1 MKRLIKYVPLHFLV
15 FLILGI
21 CLQFYY
27 EIWQYGFLKLS
38 VVFSVFLVL
47 NILNIKKQLT
57 TITSFLIY
65 FLIGVSVTFLNDSRN
80 YKNHYSNF
88 YKEEAQVLLKITK
101 VLKPGNYY
109 QKYIAEIIGLNQH
122 KTRGLVLLNV
132 QKDTIDFR
140 ISIDDQLYVKPIFK
154 ELIPPLN
161 PYQFNYKSYLAKQGI
176 YHQIFIEKEQ
186 YQKSNLVETSVAR
199 FAEKIRN
206 NIITSLEK
214 RSFSNDEL
222 AVIKALLLG
231 QRQDISKGL
240 LTDYQNA
247 GAIHILAVSG
257 LHVGILL
264 LILTFI
270 LRPIDRFKNG
280 KYIKAIGIIVFL
292 WMFAF
297 IAGLSAS
304 VVRAVTMFSFVAIGQ
319 SFQKKTLI
327 EFSLITSML
336 FLLLVKPMF
345 LFDVGFQLSYLAVFG
360 IIWVQPKLDS
370 LYVPKYYLDKKIWQL
385 LTVSIAA
392 QVGILPISIY
402 YFQQFPGL
410 FMLSNIVII
419 PFLGIILVAG
429 IVIIILSI
437 LNILPQFL
445 ADFYGIIIS
454 LMNSFVRFISRQEQ
468 FLWQEIAIS
477 FKTMLVLYFIIFSAV
492 FFLLKKNSKRLVIF
506 LVSIVLCQGIYF
518 LEHKKVKEQ
527 NAFMVFHK
535 SRFSVVGNKIGKQ
548 LNIQHNIDSVSVDD
562 IKAVKPFML
571 LAKIEKINKGDFK
584 NYVNFKGKDILII
597 DSLGVYQL
605 EKIINPIVILQDSPK
620 INLERMLKMLKPS
633 LVIADGSNYKKD
645 VLFWEKVSLKLN
657 VPFHYTGQK
666 GAFILTD

>member
-38 VVFSVFLVL
+38 FVFGVFIVIY
-47 NILNIKKQLT
+47 ILNIKKQLT
-57 TITSFLIY
+57 TISTFLIY
-65 FLIGVSVTFLNDSRN
+65 LLIGISVTFLNDSRN
-80 YKNHYSNF
+80 YKNHYGNF
-88 YKEEAQVLLKITK
+88 NKEEAQVLLKITK

-109 QKYIAEIIGLNQH
+109 QKYIAEIINVNQY
-122 KTRGLVLLNV
+122 KTIGEVLLNV
-132 QKDTIDFR
+132 QKDTLNFR
-140 ISIDDQLYVKPIFK
+140 FSIDDQVYVKPVFK

-176 YHQIFIEKEQ
+176 YHQIFIEKHQ
-186 YQKSNLVETSVAR
+186 YLKSNLKETSLIGI
-199 FAEKIRN
+199 AESIRN
-206 NIITSLEK
+206 KIIKSLKK
-214 RSFSNDEL
+214 RNFKKDEL
-222 AVIKALLLG
+222 AVISALLLG

-264 LILTFI
+264 LIITFI
-270 LRPIDRFKNG
+270 LRPLERLKNG
-280 KYIKAIGIIVFL
+280 KYIKAICVILLL
-292 WMFAF
+292 WIFAV

-370 LYVPKYYLDKKIWQL
+370 LYVSKYYLDKKLWQL

-392 QVGILPISIY
+392 QVGILPLSIY

-419 PFLGIILVAG
+419 PFLGFILVLG
-429 IVIIILSI
+429 IVIIILSV
-437 LNILPQFL
+437 LNILPQFF

-468 FLWQEIAIS
+468 FLWQEISIS
-477 FKTMLVLYFIIFSAV
+477 FKIMLVLYFIVFSAV
-492 FFLLKKNSKRLVIF
+492 FFLLNKNSKRLVIF
-506 LVSIVLCQGIYF
+506 LVSIVLCQSIYF
-518 LEHKKVKEQ
+518 LEYKKAKEQ

-535 SRFSVVGNKIGKQ
+535 SRFSIIGSKIGKQ
-548 LNIQHNIDSVSVDD
+548 LNIQHNIDSVSVDE
-562 IKAVKPFML
+562 IKAIKPFML
-571 LAKIEKINKGDFK
+571 SEKIEKTNKIDFK
-584 NYVNFKGKDILII
+584 NYINFQGKDILII

-605 EKIINPIVILQDSPK
+605 EKMQSPIVVLQYSPK
-620 INLERMLKMLKPS
+620 INMARMINILKPS

-645 VLFWEKVSLKLN
+645 VLFWEKISSKFEI
-657 VPFHYTGQK
+657 PFHYTGQK

>member
-38 VVFSVFLVL
+38 VVFGVFVVIY
-47 NILNIKKQLT
+47 ILNIKKQLT
-57 TITSFLIY
+57 TISTFLIY
-65 FLIGVSVTFLNDSRN
+65 LLIGISVTFLNDSRN
-80 YKNHYSNF
+80 YKNHYGNF
-88 YKEEAQVLLKITK
+88 NKEEAQVLLKITK

-109 QKYIAEIIGLNQH
+109 QKYIAEIINVNQY
-122 KTRGLVLLNV
+122 KTIGEVLLNV
-132 QKDTIDFR
+132 EKDTLNFR
-140 ISIDDQLYVKPIFK
+140 FSIDDQVYVKPVFK

-176 YHQIFIEKEQ
+176 YHQIFIEKHQ
-186 YQKSNLVETSVAR
+186 YLKSNLKETSLIGI
-199 FAEKIRN
+199 AESIRN
-206 NIITSLEK
+206 KIIKSLKK
-214 RSFSNDEL
+214 RNFKKDEL
-222 AVIKALLLG
+222 AVISALLLG

-264 LILTFI
+264 LIITFI
-270 LRPIDRFKNG
+270 LRPLEGLKNG
-280 KYIKAIGIIVFL
+280 KYIKAISIILLL
-292 WMFAF
+292 WIFAV

-370 LYVPKYYLDKKIWQL
+370 LYVSKYYLDKKLWQL

-392 QVGILPISIY
+392 QVGILPLSIY

-419 PFLGIILVAG
+419 PFLGFILVVG
-429 IVIIILSI
+429 IVIIILSV
-437 LNILPQFL
+437 LNILPQFF

-468 FLWQEIAIS
+468 FLWQEISIS
-477 FKTMLVLYFIIFSAV
+477 FKTMLVLYFIVFSAV
-492 FFLLKKNSKRLVIF
+492 FFLLNKNSKRLVIF
-506 LVSIVLCQGIYF
+506 LVSIVVCQSIYF
-518 LEHKKVKEQ
+518 LEYKKAKEQ

-535 SRFSVVGNKIGKQ
+535 SRFSIIGSKIGKQ
-548 LNIQHNIDSVSVDD
+548 LNIQHNIDSVSVDE
-562 IKAVKPFML
+562 IKAIKPFML
-571 LAKIEKINKGDFK
+571 SEKIEKTNKIDFK
-584 NYVNFKGKDILII
+584 NYVNFQGKDILII
-597 DSLGVYQL
+597 DSLGIYQL
-605 EKIINPIVILQDSPK
+605 EKMQSPIVVLQYSPK
-620 INLERMLKMLKPS
+620 INMARMINILKPS

-645 VLFWEKVSLKLN
+645 VLFWEKISSKFEI
-657 VPFHYTGQK
+657 PFHYTGQK

>member
-65 FLIGVSVTFLNDSRN
+65 FFIGVSVTFLNDSRN
-80 YKNHYSNF
+80 YKNHYGNF
-88 YKEEAQVLLKITK
+88 NKEDEQVLLKVTK

-122 KTRGLVLLNV
+122 KTRGEVLLNV
-132 QKDTIDFR
+132 QKDTIDLRF
-140 ISIDDQLYVKPIFK
+140 SIDDQLYVKPIFK

-186 YQKSNLVETSVAR
+186 YQISNLVETSVAG

-231 QRQDISKGL
+231 QRQDISKSL

-392 QVGILPISIY
+392 QVGILPLSIY

-429 IVIIILSI
+429 IVVIILSV

-468 FLWQEIAIS
+468 FLLQEIAIS

-518 LEHKKVKEQ
+518 LEHKKAKEQ

-535 SRFSVVGNKIGKQ
+535 SRFSVIGNKIGKQ

-571 LAKIEKINKGDFK
+571 SAKIEKINKVDFK

-620 INLERMLKMLKPS
+620 INLERMLSILKPS

-645 VLFWEKVSLKLN
+645 VLFWEKVSLKID

>member
-65 FLIGVSVTFLNDSRN
+65 FFIGVSVTFLNDSRN
-80 YKNHYSNF
+80 YKNHYGNF
-88 YKEEAQVLLKITK
+88 NKEDEQVLLKVTK

-122 KTRGLVLLNV
+122 KTRGEVLLNV
-132 QKDTIDFR
+132 QKDTIDLRF
-140 ISIDDQLYVKPIFK
+140 SIDDQLYVKPIFK

-186 YQKSNLVETSVAR
+186 YQISNLVETSVAG

-231 QRQDISKGL
+231 QRQDISKSL

-392 QVGILPISIY
+392 QVGILPLSIY

-429 IVIIILSI
+429 IVVIILSV

-468 FLWQEIAIS
+468 FL
-477 FKTMLVLYFIIFSAV
+477 
-492 FFLLKKNSKRLVIF
+492 
-506 LVSIVLCQGIYF
+506 
-518 LEHKKVKEQ
+518 
-527 NAFMVFHK
+527 
-535 SRFSVVGNKIGKQ
+535 
-548 LNIQHNIDSVSVDD
+548 
-562 IKAVKPFML
+562 
-571 LAKIEKINKGDFK
+571 
-584 NYVNFKGKDILII
+584 
-597 DSLGVYQL
+597 
-605 EKIINPIVILQDSPK
+605 
-620 INLERMLKMLKPS
+620 
-633 LVIADGSNYKKD
+633 
-645 VLFWEKVSLKLN
+645 
-657 VPFHYTGQK
+657 
-666 GAFILTD
+666 

>member
-38 VVFSVFLVL
+38 FVFGVFIVIY
-47 NILNIKKQLT
+47 ILNIKKQLT
-57 TITSFLIY
+57 TISTFLIY
-65 FLIGVSVTFLNDSRN
+65 LLIGISVTFLNDSRN
-80 YKNHYSNF
+80 YKNHYGNF
-88 YKEEAQVLLKITK
+88 NKEEAQVLLKITK

-109 QKYIAEIIGLNQH
+109 QKYIAEIINVNQY
-122 KTRGLVLLNV
+122 KTIGEVLLNV
-132 QKDTIDFR
+132 EKDTLNFR
-140 ISIDDQLYVKPIFK
+140 FSIDDQVYVKPVFK

-176 YHQIFIEKEQ
+176 YHQIFIEKHQ
-186 YQKSNLVETSVAR
+186 YLKSNLKETSLIGI
-199 FAEKIRN
+199 AESIRN
-206 NIITSLEK
+206 KIIKSLKK
-214 RSFSNDEL
+214 RNFKKDEL
-222 AVIKALLLG
+222 AVISALLLG

-264 LILTFI
+264 LIITFI
-270 LRPIDRFKNG
+270 LRPLEGLKNG
-280 KYIKAIGIIVFL
+280 KYIKAISIILLL
-292 WMFAF
+292 WIFAV

-370 LYVPKYYLDKKIWQL
+370 LYVSKYYLDKKLWQL

-392 QVGILPISIY
+392 QVGILPLSIY

-419 PFLGIILVAG
+419 PFLGFILVLG
-429 IVIIILSI
+429 IVIIILSV
-437 LNILPQFL
+437 LNILPQFF

-468 FLWQEIAIS
+468 FLWQEISIS
-477 FKTMLVLYFIIFSAV
+477 FKTMLVLYFIVFSAV
-492 FFLLKKNSKRLVIF
+492 FFLLNKNSKRLVIF
-506 LVSIVLCQGIYF
+506 LVSIVVCQSIYF
-518 LEHKKVKEQ
+518 LEYKKAKEQ

-535 SRFSVVGNKIGKQ
+535 SRFSIIGSKIGKQ
-548 LNIQHNIDSVSVDD
+548 LNIQHNIDSVSVDE
-562 IKAVKPFML
+562 IKAIKPFML
-571 LAKIEKINKGDFK
+571 SEKIEKTNKIDFK
-584 NYVNFKGKDILII
+584 NYINFQGKDILII
-597 DSLGVYQL
+597 DSLGIYQL
-605 EKIINPIVILQDSPK
+605 EKMQSPIVVLQYSPK
-620 INLERMLKMLKPS
+620 INMARMINILKPS

-645 VLFWEKVSLKLN
+645 VLFWEKISSKFEI
-657 VPFHYTGQK
+657 PFHYTGQK

>member
-38 VVFSVFLVL
+38 VVFGVFLVL

-65 FLIGVSVTFLNDSRN
+65 FFIGVSVTFLNDSRN
-80 YKNHYSNF
+80 YKNHYGNF
-88 YKEEAQVLLKITK
+88 NKEEEQVLLKITK

-122 KTRGLVLLNV
+122 KTRGEVLLNV
-132 QKDTIDFR
+132 QKDTIDLRF
-140 ISIDDQLYVKPIFK
+140 SIDDQLYVKPIFK

-186 YQKSNLVETSVAR
+186 YQISNLVETSVAG

-231 QRQDISKGL
+231 QRQDISKSL

-280 KYIKAIGIIVFL
+280 KYLKAIGIIVFL

-392 QVGILPISIY
+392 QVGILPLSIY

-429 IVIIILSI
+429 IVVIILSV

-468 FLWQEIAIS
+468 FLLQEIAIS

-518 LEHKKVKEQ
+518 LEHKKAKEQ

-535 SRFSVVGNKIGKQ
+535 SRFSVIGNKIGKQ
-548 LNIQHNIDSVSVDD
+548 LNIQHNIDSASVDD

-571 LAKIEKINKGDFK
+571 SAKIEKINKVDFK

-620 INLERMLKMLKPS
+620 INLERMLSILKPS

>member
-21 CLQFYY
+21 YLQFYY

-65 FLIGVSVTFLNDSRN
+65 FFIGVSVTFLNDSRN

-88 YKEEAQVLLKITK
+88 NKEEEQVLLKVTK

-122 KTRGLVLLNV
+122 KTRGEVLLNV
-132 QKDTIDFR
+132 QKDTLDFR
-140 ISIDDQLYVKPIFK
+140 FSIDDQLYVKPIFK

-186 YQKSNLVETSVAR
+186 YQISNLVETSVAG

-304 VVRAVTMFSFVAIGQ
+304 VVRAVTMFSFIAIGQ

-392 QVGILPISIY
+392 QVGILPLSIY

-429 IVIIILSI
+429 IVVIILSV

-518 LEHKKVKEQ
+518 LEHKKAKEQ

-571 LAKIEKINKGDFK
+571 SAKIEKINKVDFK

-620 INLERMLKMLKPS
+620 INLERMLSILKPS

>member
-38 VVFSVFLVL
+38 FVFGVFIVIY
-47 NILNIKKQLT
+47 ILNIKKQLT
-57 TITSFLIY
+57 TISTFLIY
-65 FLIGVSVTFLNDSRN
+65 LLIGISVTFLNDSRN
-80 YKNHYSNF
+80 YKNHYGNF
-88 YKEEAQVLLKITK
+88 NKEEAQVLLKITK

-109 QKYIAEIIGLNQH
+109 QKYIAEIINVNQY
-122 KTRGLVLLNV
+122 KTIGEVLLNV
-132 QKDTIDFR
+132 EKDTLNFR
-140 ISIDDQLYVKPIFK
+140 FSIDDQVYVKPVFK

-176 YHQIFIEKEQ
+176 YHQIFIEKHQ
-186 YQKSNLVETSVAR
+186 YLKSNLKETSLIGI
-199 FAEKIRN
+199 AESIRN
-206 NIITSLEK
+206 KIIKSLKK
-214 RSFSNDEL
+214 RNFKKDEL
-222 AVIKALLLG
+222 AVISALLLG

-264 LILTFI
+264 LIITFI
-270 LRPIDRFKNG
+270 LRPLEGLKNG
-280 KYIKAIGIIVFL
+280 KYIKAISIILLL
-292 WMFAF
+292 WIFAV

-370 LYVPKYYLDKKIWQL
+370 LYVSKYYLDKKLWQL

-392 QVGILPISIY
+392 QVGILPLSIY

-419 PFLGIILVAG
+419 PFLGFILVLG
-429 IVIIILSI
+429 IVIIILSV
-437 LNILPQFL
+437 LNILPQFF

-468 FLWQEIAIS
+468 FLWQEISIS
-477 FKTMLVLYFIIFSAV
+477 FKTMLVLYFIVFSAV
-492 FFLLKKNSKRLVIF
+492 FFLLNKNSKRLVIF
-506 LVSIVLCQGIYF
+506 LVSIVLCQSIYF
-518 LEHKKVKEQ
+518 LEYKKAKEQ

-535 SRFSVVGNKIGKQ
+535 SRFSIIGSKIGKQ
-548 LNIQHNIDSVSVDD
+548 LNIQHNIDSVSVDE
-562 IKAVKPFML
+562 IKAIKPFML
-571 LAKIEKINKGDFK
+571 SEKIEKTNKIDFK
-584 NYVNFKGKDILII
+584 NYINFQGKDILII

-605 EKIINPIVILQDSPK
+605 EKMQSPIVVLQYSPK
-620 INLERMLKMLKPS
+620 INMARMINILKPS

-645 VLFWEKVSLKLN
+645 VLFWEKISSKFEI
-657 VPFHYTGQK
+657 PFHYTGQK

>member
-38 VVFSVFLVL
+38 VVFGVFLVL

-65 FLIGVSVTFLNDSRN
+65 FFIGVSVTFLNDSRN
-80 YKNHYSNF
+80 YKNHYGNF
-88 YKEEAQVLLKITK
+88 NKEDEQVLLKVTK

-122 KTRGLVLLNV
+122 KTRGEVLLNV
-132 QKDTIDFR
+132 QKDTIDLRF
-140 ISIDDQLYVKPIFK
+140 SIDDQLYVKPIFK

-186 YQKSNLVETSVAR
+186 YQISNLVETSVAG

-231 QRQDISKGL
+231 QRQDISKSL

-280 KYIKAIGIIVFL
+280 KYLKAIGIIVFL

-392 QVGILPISIY
+392 QVGILPLSIY

-429 IVIIILSI
+429 IVVIILSV

-477 FKTMLVLYFIIFSAV
+477 FKIMLILYFIIFSAV

-518 LEHKKVKEQ
+518 LEHKKAKEQ

-535 SRFSVVGNKIGKQ
+535 SRFSVIGNKIGKQ
-548 LNIQHNIDSVSVDD
+548 LNIQHNIDSASVDD

-571 LAKIEKINKGDFK
+571 SAKIEKINKVDFK

-620 INLERMLKMLKPS
+620 INLERMLSILKPS

>member
-38 VVFSVFLVL
+38 FVFGVFIVIY
-47 NILNIKKQLT
+47 ILNIKKQLT
-57 TITSFLIY
+57 TISTFLIY
-65 FLIGVSVTFLNDSRN
+65 LLIGISVTFLNDSRN
-80 YKNHYSNF
+80 YKNHYGNF
-88 YKEEAQVLLKITK
+88 NKEEAQVLLKITK

-109 QKYIAEIIGLNQH
+109 QKYIAEIINVNQY
-122 KTRGLVLLNV
+122 KTIGEVLLNV
-132 QKDTIDFR
+132 QKDTLNFR
-140 ISIDDQLYVKPIFK
+140 FSIDDQVYVKPVFK

-176 YHQIFIEKEQ
+176 YHQIFIEKHQ
-186 YQKSNLVETSVAR
+186 YLKSNLKETSLIGI
-199 FAEKIRN
+199 AESIRN
-206 NIITSLEK
+206 KIIKSLKK
-214 RSFSNDEL
+214 RNFKKDEL
-222 AVIKALLLG
+222 AVISALLLG

-264 LILTFI
+264 LIITFI
-270 LRPIDRFKNG
+270 LRPLERLKNG
-280 KYIKAIGIIVFL
+280 KYIKAISIILLL
-292 WMFAF
+292 WIFAV

-319 SFQKKTLI
+319 SFHKKTLI

-370 LYVPKYYLDKKIWQL
+370 LYVSKYYLDKKLWQL

-392 QVGILPISIY
+392 QVGILPLSIY

-419 PFLGIILVAG
+419 PFLGFILVLG
-429 IVIIILSI
+429 IVIIILSV
-437 LNILPQFL
+437 LNILPQFF

-468 FLWQEIAIS
+468 FLWQEISIS
-477 FKTMLVLYFIIFSAV
+477 FKTMLVLYFIVFSAV
-492 FFLLKKNSKRLVIF
+492 FFLLNKNSKRLVIF
-506 LVSIVLCQGIYF
+506 LVSIVVCQSIYF
-518 LEHKKVKEQ
+518 LEYKKAKEQ

-535 SRFSVVGNKIGKQ
+535 SRFSIIGSKIGKQ
-548 LNIQHNIDSVSVDD
+548 LNIQHNIDSVSVDE
-562 IKAVKPFML
+562 IKAIKPFML
-571 LAKIEKINKGDFK
+571 SEKIEKTNKIDFK
-584 NYVNFKGKDILII
+584 NYINFQGKDILII

-605 EKIINPIVILQDSPK
+605 EKMQSPIVVLQYSPK
-620 INLERMLKMLKPS
+620 INMARMINILKPS

-645 VLFWEKVSLKLN
+645 VLFWEKISSKFEI
-657 VPFHYTGQK
+657 PFHYTGQK

>member
-65 FLIGVSVTFLNDSRN
+65 FFIGVSVTFLNDSRN
-80 YKNHYSNF
+80 YKNHYGNF
-88 YKEEAQVLLKITK
+88 NKEDEQVLLKVTK

-122 KTRGLVLLNV
+122 KTRGEVLLNV
-132 QKDTIDFR
+132 QKDTIDLRF
-140 ISIDDQLYVKPIFK
+140 SIDDQLYVKPIFK

-186 YQKSNLVETSVAR
+186 YQISNLVETSVAG

-392 QVGILPISIY
+392 QVGILPLSIY

-429 IVIIILSI
+429 IVVIILSV

-477 FKTMLVLYFIIFSAV
+477 FKIMLILYFIIFSAV

-506 LVSIVLCQGIYF
+506 LVSIVLCQSIYF
-518 LEHKKVKEQ
+518 LEHNKAKEQ

-571 LAKIEKINKGDFK
+571 SAKIEKINKVDFK

-620 INLERMLKMLKPS
+620 INLERMLSILKPS

>member
-21 CLQFYY
+21 YLQFYY

-65 FLIGVSVTFLNDSRN
+65 FFIGVSVTFLNDSRN
-80 YKNHYSNF
+80 YKNHYGNF
-88 YKEEAQVLLKITK
+88 NKEEAQVLLKITK

-122 KTRGLVLLNV
+122 KTRGEVLLNV
-132 QKDTIDFR
+132 QKDTIDLRF
-140 ISIDDQLYVKPIFK
+140 SIDDQLYVKPIFK

-186 YQKSNLVETSVAR
+186 YQISNLVETSVAG

-392 QVGILPISIY
+392 QVGILPLSIY

-429 IVIIILSI
+429 IVVIILSV

-506 LVSIVLCQGIYF
+506 LVSIVLCQSIYF
-518 LEHKKVKEQ
+518 LEHNKAKEQ

-571 LAKIEKINKGDFK
+571 SAKIEKINKVDFK

-620 INLERMLKMLKPS
+620 INLERMLSILKPS

>member
-65 FLIGVSVTFLNDSRN
+65 FFIGVSVTFLNDSRN
-80 YKNHYSNF
+80 YKNHYGNF
-88 YKEEAQVLLKITK
+88 NKEEAQVLLKITK

-122 KTRGLVLLNV
+122 KTRGEVLLNV
-132 QKDTIDFR
+132 QKDTIDLRF
-140 ISIDDQLYVKPIFK
+140 SIDDQLYVKPIFK

-186 YQKSNLVETSVAR
+186 YQISNLVETSVAG

-392 QVGILPISIY
+392 QVGILPLSIY

-429 IVIIILSI
+429 IVVIILSV

-477 FKTMLVLYFIIFSAV
+477 FKIMLILYFIIFSAV

-506 LVSIVLCQGIYF
+506 LVSIVLCQSIYF
-518 LEHKKVKEQ
+518 LEHNKAKEQ

-571 LAKIEKINKGDFK
+571 SAKIEKINKVDFK

-620 INLERMLKMLKPS
+620 INLERMLSILKPS

>member
-1 MKRLIKYVPLHFLV
+1 M
-15 FLILGI
+15 
-21 CLQFYY
+21 
-27 EIWQYGFLKLS
+27 
-38 VVFSVFLVL
+38 
-47 NILNIKKQLT
+47 LNIKKQLT

-65 FLIGVSVTFLNDSRN
+65 FFIGVSVTFLNDSRN

-88 YKEEAQVLLKITK
+88 NKEEAQVLLKITK

-122 KTRGLVLLNV
+122 KTRGEVLLNV

-140 ISIDDQLYVKPIFK
+140 FSIDDELYVKPVFK

-176 YHQIFIEKEQ
+176 YHQIFTEKEQ
-186 YQKSNLVETSVAR
+186 YQKSNLVETSVAG

-280 KYIKAIGIIVFL
+280 KYIKAICIIVFL

-360 IIWVQPKLDS
+360 IIWVQPKLNS

-392 QVGILPISIY
+392 QVGILPLSIY

-454 LMNSFVRFISRQEQ
+454 LMNSFVRFIARQEQ

-477 FKTMLVLYFIIFSAV
+477 FKVMLVLYFIIFSAI

-506 LVSIVLCQGIYF
+506 LVSIILCQSIYF
-518 LEHKKVKEQ
+518 LEHIKAKEQ

-548 LNIQHNIDSVSVDD
+548 LNIQHNIDSVSVRD

-571 LAKIEKINKGDFK
+571 SVKIEKINKVDFK

-620 INLERMLKMLKPS
+620 INLERMLSILKPS

-645 VLFWEKVSLKLN
+645 VLFWEKVSLKLK

-666 GAFILTD
+666 GAFILSD

>member
-38 VVFSVFLVL
+38 VVFGVFLVL

-65 FLIGVSVTFLNDSRN
+65 FFIGVSVTFLNDSRN
-80 YKNHYSNF
+80 YKNHYGNF
-88 YKEEAQVLLKITK
+88 NKEEAQVLLKITK

-122 KTRGLVLLNV
+122 KTRGEVLLNV

-140 ISIDDQLYVKPIFK
+140 FCIDDQLYVKPIFK

-176 YHQIFIEKEQ
+176 DHQIFIEREQ
-186 YQKSNLVETSVAR
+186 YQKSNLVETSVAG

-206 NIITSLEK
+206 NIVTSLEK
-214 RSFSNDEL
+214 SSFSNDEL

-304 VVRAVTMFSFVAIGQ
+304 VVRAVTMFSFIAIGQ

-392 QVGILPISIY
+392 QVGILPLSIY

-429 IVIIILSI
+429 IVVIILSV

-468 FLWQEIAIS
+468 FLLQEIAIS

-518 LEHKKVKEQ
+518 LEHKKAKEQ

-571 LAKIEKINKGDFK
+571 SAKIEKINKVDFK

-620 INLERMLKMLKPS
+620 INLERMLSILKPS